1 VYDFGGFGD
10 STTAAFPGRVTL
22 KSFLWDRLADKHV
35 SYRNYGFFVNGAP
48 VSIDSSMPGLIGHT
62 DLSYPGWDL
71 AVQDQAR
78 IDEWLKEFAGFVTAG
93 RMPSVQFV
101 YIPNDHTDGTTPG
114 SATPAAMVADNDLAL
129 GRLVEAVS
137 HSRFWPNTVIF
148 VTEDDAQDGPDH
160 VDGHRSLAFAI
171 SPYTQTGRVDSTFYS
186 TVSILRSIELIAGVA
201 PMTQFDALATP
212 MRAAFAPQANLRSY
226 RARTPAQSLTE
237 VNAADAPLAAASQK
251 LDFSKPD
258 SAKASVLTQAIWQS
272 RRGRGS
278 HPPGARSG
286 VPARPDND

>member
-1 VYDFGGFGD
+1 
-10 STTAAFPGRVTL
+10 
-22 KSFLWDRLADKHV
+22 
-35 SYRNYGFFVNGAP
+35 
-48 VSIDSSMPGLIGHT
+48 MPGLIGHT

-71 AVQDQAR
+71 AVQAQAR
-78 IDEWLKEFAGFVTAG
+78 VDEWLKEFGGFVVAG

-101 YIPNDHTDGTTPG
+101 YLLYDHTDRTTPG

-137 HSRFWPNTVIF
+137 HSRCWPNTVSF

-171 SPYTQTGRVDSTFYS
+171 SPYTQTGKVDSTFYS

-201 PMTQFDALATP
+201 PMTQFNALAPP

-237 VNAADAPLAAASQK
+237 VNAADRAAGRSVAEARFLQARFGESECADPGNLAEPPRSRQLPAGRTKRRARATRQRLRPS
-251 LDFSKPD
+251 
-258 SAKASVLTQAIWQS
+258 SVRDCSW
-272 RRGRGS
+272 
-278 HPPGARSG
+278 
-286 VPARPDND
+286 V